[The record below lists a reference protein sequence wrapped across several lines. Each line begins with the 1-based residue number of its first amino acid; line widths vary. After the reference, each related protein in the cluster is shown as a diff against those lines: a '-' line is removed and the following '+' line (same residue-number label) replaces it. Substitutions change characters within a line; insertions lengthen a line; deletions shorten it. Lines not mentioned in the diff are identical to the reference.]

1 MDNGFKGRGK
11 NVTGST
17 SGIHKRGEGVSSGK
31 PAGKDVS
38 YSRRTENTRPSGY
51 SGGYQQNQNGSQT
64 QRSTT
69 RGLGGGKLIVIV
81 LIAVLL
87 FGGGGSF
94 LGALLGSSS
103 SSSGSSGGS
112 EAPVSLPTGS
122 TGEAASPGAS
132 SAEDPVSPISLP
144 SPAASRVT

>member
-81 LIAVLL
+81 LIAALL
-87 FGGGGSF
+87 FGAARMARGRKGGCHG
-94 LGALLGSSS
+94 
-103 SSSGSSGGS
+103 SGSGCCGDCASCAS
-112 EAPVSLPTGS
+112 CEACGRK
-122 TGEAASPGAS
+122 GANKK
-132 SAEDPVSPISLP
+132 EE
-144 SPAASRVT
+144 